1 MNKTQTLL
9 DQFDRINRLMRR
21 QKNIN
26 MPRRGRRFLEL
37 IQQNP
42 NITTKDLALKLD
54 IRVSSL
60 NERLNRY
67 IDSGLVERK
76 RNEEDM
82 RTFGLSLTE
91 SGQNRLNDLKD
102 QQASLNENLKTI
114 LDSQEQTQLSTLL
127 DKLIDGLRNNESE
140 ESR

>member
-1 MNKTQTLL
+1 
-9 DQFDRINRLMRR
+9 
-21 QKNIN
+21 
-26 MPRRGRRFLEL
+26 
-37 IQQNP
+37 
-42 NITTKDLALKLD
+42 
-54 IRVSSL
+54 
-60 NERLNRY
+60 
-67 IDSGLVERK
+67 
-76 RNEEDM
+76 M

>member
-26 MPRRGRRFLEL
+26 MPRRGCRFLEL